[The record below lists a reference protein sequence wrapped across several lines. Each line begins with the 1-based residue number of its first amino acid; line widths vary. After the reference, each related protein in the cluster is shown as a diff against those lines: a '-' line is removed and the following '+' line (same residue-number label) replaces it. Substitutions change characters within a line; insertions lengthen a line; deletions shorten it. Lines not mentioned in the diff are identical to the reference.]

1 MNVSMW
7 VKALRVVPRL
17 SKDEWDK
24 LDIVSRWLVA
34 TRSFALVLS
43 FMAAAIGGLLAAR
56 DEVFALVPWLLTM
69 IGLVFAHG
77 TNNLLNDL
85 VDYQKGVDKANY
97 YRAQYGPQP
106 LESGLMTKKQ
116 LLTYAVVT
124 GLIAALCGACSGA
137 AGRHAGA
144 RPDADWRLLR
154 AFLYLP
160 AQVHWTR

>member
-7 VKALRVVPRL
+7 VKACASARL
-17 SKDEWDK
+17 SKDEWDE

-56 DEVFALVPWLLTM
+56 DGFFAFVPWLVTT

-106 LESGLMTKKQ
+106 WK
-116 LLTYAVVT
+116 
-124 GLIAALCGACSGA
+124 
-137 AGRHAGA
+137 AG
-144 RPDADWRLLR
+144 
-154 AFLYLP
+154 
-160 AQVHWTR
+160 